1 MLRAVNPSATK
12 DPAPFLKWAGGKG
25 QLLAQ
30 LDRFLPEQFHTYYEP
45 FLGGGAVFFH
55 LKPTRATLSDSN
67 PDLIGAFL
75 AVRDDPHGL
84 MAALDQ
90 HSPGR
95 LSEEYFYQVR
105 DKVDPTQL
113 SPVARAARTI
123 FLNKTCFNGL
133 YRVNAKGKFNV
144 PWGDYRNPTLY
155 DRGNLMRASRI
166 LRGKKILLSDYR
178 KALSSAKF
186 GDFVYL
192 DPPYHPLSETS
203 RFTSYTREDFGDR
216 DQRELVETCR
226 RLDRKG
232 VLFAL
237 SNSATPLVLSLY
249 EGFRTATLKAKRAI
263 SSKGTG
269 RGPIDELLVMNY
281 S

>member
-1 MLRAVNPSATK
+1 MLS
-12 DPAPFLKWAGGKG
+12 
-25 QLLAQ
+25 Q
-30 LDRFLPEQFHTYYEP
+30 LDHFLPNKFHTYYEP

-55 LKPTRATLSDSN
+55 LQPKRAILSDAN

-84 MAALDQ
+84 MAALDN
-90 HSPGR
+90 HSAGR
-95 LSEEYFYQVR
+95 LSESYFYEVR
-105 DKVDPTQL
+105 DKTDPSHL
-113 SPVARAARTI
+113 SPLARAARTI

-133 YRVNAKGKFNV
+133 YRVNSSGKFNV
-144 PWGDYRNPTLY
+144 PWGDYKNPTLY
-155 DRGNLMRASRI
+155 DRRNLIRVSR
-166 LRGKKILLSDYR
+166 LLHGKKILLADYR
-178 KALSSAKF
+178 GVLSTANF

-216 DQRELVETCR
+216 DQRELADTCR
-226 RLDRKG
+226 RLDKKG

-237 SNSATPLVLSLY
+237 SNSPTPLVLSLY
-249 EGFRTATLKAKRAI
+249 EGYHTERLKAKRAI